1 MMVHTLELAD
11 AAQLGF
17 AFEELLAHEYV
28 RDCAIE
34 LDSLCIR
41 FVAPED
47 RAGKLIERIATHGGL
62 RTAAREWVETEGF
75 LTRVPASR
83 AKEW

>member
-11 AAQLGF
+11 TAQLGL

-75 LTRVPASR
+75 LSGGAVRR
-83 AKEW
+83 GKEW